1 MKLAFPNLV
10 GAHCSSS
17 ALRSVLAYDGIEM
30 SEALTFGLGSGLG
43 FFYLREPLESPTRR
57 LNGRAPDLEGNFY
70 RLVGQPVQWA
80 TSWQPELIKESLAAN
95 RPVLAQ
101 TDIHPIPYYDDAHFT
116 GHGLVVV
123 GLEGEEVL
131 TADIAADGFSSM
143 TLKHFRAAVAENR
156 PPLLEPYH
164 YAPAPKIQAVDVV
177 KLAPLAIQ
185 KTVNYMLEPP
195 SDHEGLA
202 GLRRFAADLP
212 NWTKL
217 PDLAWAARYGYQGVE
232 KRGTGGGGFRLL
244 YRDFLREVSPVLE
257 LGKDLIMGF
266 EHSGRLWTNLAQ
278 KLKVVSFA
286 QIDEQAAHLTLAS
299 QVAEEIA
306 GLERGLFTSLSRS
319 LTL

>member
-1 MKLAFPNLV
+1 MRLEFPNLV

-43 FFYLREPLESPTRR
+43 FFYLEEPNGSPTRR
-57 LNGRAPDLEGNFY
+57 FNGRAPDLEGNFY
-70 RLVGQPVQWA
+70 RLVGNPIRWA
-80 TSWQPELIKESLAAN
+80 EAWQPDLITESLAAN

-123 GLEGEEVL
+123 GLEGKEVL
-131 TADIAADGFSSM
+131 TADIAAEGFSSM
-143 TLKHFRAAVAENR
+143 TLKNFRAAVAESR

-164 YAPAPKIQAVDVV
+164 YAPAPKIQEVDVAT
-177 KLAPLAIQ
+177 LAPLAIQ
-185 KTVNYMLEPP
+185 KTVEYMLEPP

-212 NWTKL
+212 NWTEL
-217 PDLAWAARYGYQGVE
+217 PDLAWAARYGYQGIE

-244 YRDFLREVSPVLE
+244 YRDFLGEVSPVLE
-257 LGKDLIMGF
+257 LGKDLITGF
-266 EHSGRLWTNLAQ
+266 ERSGNLWTSLAQ
-278 KLKVVSFA
+278 ELKAVSFA
-286 QIDEQAAHLTLAS
+286 QADEQAAHLIRAS
-299 QVAEEIA
+299 QVAREIV
-306 GLERGLFTSLSRS
+306 GLEKGLFTSLGRF
-319 LTL
+319 